1 MSPAFHSRIR
11 AVGIES
17 VAARVGRTPPQWLLE
32 GLFIIVSVALGF
44 GVAQYGEHRSNRELA
59 TRVLKNLQAELEHN
73 LAILEPMV
81 PIHGKWRE
89 ALARADTSNSGHSG
103 IDLFFA
109 ARPALPANAK
119 SPFPF
124 LRRSA
129 WDAALSG
136 GALRLIDYE
145 VAAALSETYRLQEI
159 ATENVDRLAK
169 GGLSSTATFDP
180 ASREASVRLLWLT
193 LADIESA
200 EAALLDLYRQH
211 LPTIRAAA
219 NAER

>member
-1 MSPAFHSRIR
+1 
-11 AVGIES
+11 VGTES
-17 VAARVGRTPPQWLLE
+17 SVARVGKTPPHWLLE

-44 GVAQYGEHRSNRELA
+44 GVAQYGDYRNNRELA

-73 LAILEPMV
+73 LGILEPMV
-81 PIHGKWRE
+81 PIHRKWME
-89 ALARADTSNSGHSG
+89 ALDKADTSNSSQSG

-145 VAAALSETYRLQEI
+145 VAAALSEIYRLQEI
-159 ATENVDRLAK
+159 ATGNVDRLAK

-180 ASREASVRLLWLT
+180 ASRVASVRLLWLT

-200 EAALLDLYRQH
+200 EGTLLDLYRQH
-211 LPTIRAAA
+211 LPAIRAAA
-219 NAER
+219 RAER